1 MALTATEKLAL
12 AGFGINEALLKGSGV
27 GARSLKAIGKA
38 AVTLSPYAARA
49 AVPAARTAAGMT
61 GQLAAANPVSTGLG
75 LGLGF
80 TQTPQGQAL
89 LEMAAERGAADRRA
103 LEQAIDER
111 IFGIQRTIDNP
122 MVQTAV
128 RSTVK
133 RKVSKYSKAVKAG
146 MKAVKASK
154 YIGSKGKINNPK
166 KAFGTVNKVTSAVS
180 KGKKVSSKGVT
191 GVIKRSVSKIAG
203 LQRKA
208 FKKGGG
214 KGFF

>member
-1 MALTATEKLAL
+1 MALTRTEKLAL

-49 AVPAARTAAGMT
+49 AVPAARGAAGVV
-61 GQLAAANPVSTGLG
+61 GGLAAANPVSTGLG

-80 TQTPQGQAL
+80 TQTPPGQAL

-111 IFGIQRTIDNP
+111 IFGITRTLENP
-122 MVQTAV
+122 MVQSSI

-133 RKVSKYSKAVKAG
+133 RKTSKYSKAVKAG
-146 MKAVKASK
+146 MKAVKQSK
-154 YIGSKGKINNPK
+154 FIGKPGSISDSK
-166 KAFGTVNKVTSAVS
+166 KAFGTVNKVASAVA
-180 KGKKVSSKGVT
+180 KGKKVSPKGVS
-191 GVIKRSVSKIAG
+191 GVIKRSISKIAG
-203 LQRKA
+203 LQKKA